1 MKTSLFNNIL
11 ELMIPEGFV
20 MNENNIRYPYK
31 DKPPVIMTNE
41 DIQTDLTFNRLEKS
55 LTVGEVK
62 AAVKE
67 ILFLLE
73 DRKDMERVSDY
84 HFFRGE
90 NVSGY
95 WIFFINRGVYGNRY
109 NCMTVFPTRNKF
121 TMITMGTYYENRR
134 VGKNVFKE
142 VITTIRDK
150 TRSF

>member
-1 MKTSLFNNIL
+1 
-11 ELMIPEGFV
+11 
-20 MNENNIRYPYK
+20 
-31 DKPPVIMTNE
+31 MTNE

-95 WIFFINRGVYGNRY
+95 WIFFINRGLYDGISYKKQVYHDHYGD
-109 NCMTVFPTRNKF
+109 
-121 TMITMGTYYENRR
+121 IL
-134 VGKNVFKE
+134 
-142 VITTIRDK
+142 
-150 TRSF
+150 